1 MGTNPIQ
8 TLMLAVEWILL
19 HMEGEARTF
28 IGAVV
33 LVQCTVE
40 VDAGNVECGECS
52 THHVKGNLSQ
62 TLIQWPGPVKLL
74 DSAELHCM
82 RYVLFLQS
90 CLQSQVFMT
99 MWMQHKKMWV
109 GDAYI

>member
-82 RYVLFLQS
+82 RYVYEVCLISAILFTVTS
-90 CLQSQVFMT
+90 IYDYV
-99 MWMQHKKMWV
+99 
-109 GDAYI
+109 DAA